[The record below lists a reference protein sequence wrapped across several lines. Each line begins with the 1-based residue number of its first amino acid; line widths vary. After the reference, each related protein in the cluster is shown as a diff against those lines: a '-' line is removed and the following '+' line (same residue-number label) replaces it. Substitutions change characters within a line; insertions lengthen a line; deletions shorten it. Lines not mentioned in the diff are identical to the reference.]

1 LNFEVGLGSHYGQR
15 YTPAERATQGQGWP
29 RNSRGSIFATMS
41 LAPTDRISSPQNPR
55 IKQLLRL
62 QQKAAERREL
72 GLTLVE
78 GLRELSIA
86 LEAGVAVA
94 ALYTCPELSGD
105 IGLYGV
111 QTLLAKVTLSTAPE
125 WFEVTRPVFEKV
137 AYREGSDGILAVLRT
152 PHRSLADLH
161 LPANPLILVLE
172 AVEKPG
178 NLGAV
183 LRTADAAPVDAVLIG
198 DPRTDLY
205 NPNVIRASIG
215 CVFTVPTVAVPMAA
229 ILAFLR
235 KQNVC
240 TYAAALTPEARAYTQ
255 YDFTKPTALVLGTE
269 ADGLTPAT
277 RQACDETI
285 IIPMMGR
292 IDSLNVSVAGAV
304 LAFEAVRQRVAAG

>member
-1 LNFEVGLGSHYGQR
+1 M
-15 YTPAERATQGQGWP
+15 P
-29 RNSRGSIFATMS
+29 FAPS
-41 LAPTDRISSPQNPR
+41 DRLSSPQNPR

-86 LEAGVAVA
+86 VEAGVAVA
-94 ALYTCPELSGD
+94 TLYTCPELLGEAGQSSLL
-105 IGLYGV
+105 GLFPATTV
-111 QTLLAKVTLSTAPE
+111 SAAPD

-137 AYREGSDGILAVLRT
+137 AYREGSDGVLAVLRT
-152 PHRSLADLH
+152 PHRTLADLR
-161 LPANPLILVLE
+161 LPASPLVIVLE

-178 NLGAV
+178 NLGAI

-215 CVFTVPTVAVPMAA
+215 CVFTVPTVAAPVAD

-235 KQNVC
+235 EKGIR
-240 TYAAALTPEARAYTQ
+240 THAAALAPEARAYTE
-255 YDFTKPTALVLGTE
+255 YDFAGPTALVMGTE
-269 ADGLTPAT
+269 ADGLSPQMRA
-277 RQACDETI
+277 ACDETV

-292 IDSLNVSVAGAV
+292 IDSLNVSVATAV
-304 LAFEAVRQRVAAG
+304 LTFEAVRQRSVRN